1 MIGLGS
7 YSDDFYFVL
16 TLGDVVEPLV
26 ENSVALVAGGVL
38 ANLIDFTSK
47 NI

>member
-1 MIGLGS
+1 MIGVGS
-7 YSDDFYFVL
+7 YSDVFYFVL
-16 TLGDVVEPLV
+16 TLGAVVELSV
-26 ENSVALVAGGVL
+26 GSSVALVAGGVL

>member
-1 MIGLGS
+1 MIGVGS

-16 TLGDVVEPLV
+16 TVGDVVEPFV
-26 ENSVALVAGGVL
+26 GSSVALVAGGVL

>member
-1 MIGLGS
+1 VIGVGS
-7 YSDDFYFVL
+7 YSDGFYFVL
-16 TLGDVVEPLV
+16 TLGDVVELLV